1 MLFFPIVLLPKA
13 LNPIAILLIPVV
25 LLYKAEFPIA
35 VFPVPVAEELK
46 FVVPPIDM
54 FVVPFPPPLPKNK
67 PLMVPFEPDV
77 EIEPVTPRE
86 PVIIAFPVKGN
97 PFVAKLEL
105 KAYEE
110 LITNEAV
117 VAKLELK
124 AYEELKA
131 NEAV

>member
-13 LNPIAILLIPVV
+13 LNPIAVFPIPVV
-25 LLYKAEFPIA
+25 FLNKADSPIA
-35 VFPVPVAEELK
+35 VFPPPVAEELK
-46 FVVPPIDM
+46 FVVPPIEM
-54 FVVPFPPPLPKNK
+54 FEETFPPPLLKNK
-67 PLMVPFEPDV
+67 PLIVPFEPDV

-110 LITNEAV
+110 LKTNEAV
-117 VAKLELK
+117 
-124 AYEELKA
+124 
-131 NEAV
+131 